1 MTSTTPIEQRH
12 QTCLDILTSRGQ
24 EHLLR
29 WWDELGSDQR
39 NQLLADIESI
49 PWELVDGLVATH
61 VLSKPPCEAPTNIS
75 PPDVYPH
82 HPGAERTSL
91 YRKAMALG
99 ESMIRDGKVAAF
111 TVAGGQGTRLGHDG
125 PKGTLVV
132 TPVGNRTLFQLF
144 AETILAVGRRY
155 DTEIPW
161 YIMTSAANHAQTVE
175 YFESHGFLGLPRED
189 VFFFKQGML
198 PLFGFDGRILLSDKH
213 RVSLGPDGHGG
224 SLKAMVACGALD
236 DMRKRGVEIVSYFQV
251 DNPLVKPIDPLFIGL
266 HAETESEAST
276 KVTPKA
282 DDLER
287 VGNVCVR
294 DGKIQVIEYSDFPE
308 KLAHRRNAD
317 GGRTFDAA
325 NLAIH
330 LFNVDFIQ
338 RIVGKTNSEFRIQNP
353 EFSDPAGKPT
363 DTVGLPGASVGES
376 FRLPFRRAGKAVPCI
391 DETGAPQ
398 RPSEPNAVK
407 LEMFVFDAL
416 PLADNPLVFEVDR
429 SEEFSPVK
437 NATGTDSLETSQRDQ
452 NVRACKWLTSA
463 GVDVPRNADGTPDI
477 TVAISPIFALDV
489 AAVRTKKESI
499 PELRAGDSVYLVLR
513 HN

>member
-12 QTCLDILTSRGQ
+12 QTCLVALRARGQ

-39 NQLLADIESI
+39 NHLLADIESI

-61 VLSKPPCEAPTNIS
+61 VLSKPPCEAPTDIL

-91 YRKAMALG
+91 YRKATALG

-144 AETILAVGRRY
+144 AETILAVGRRH
-155 DTEIPW
+155 DTVIPW

-175 YFESHGFLGLPRED
+175 YFESHGFLGLPRKD
-189 VFFFKQGML
+189 VVFFEQGML
-198 PLFGFDGRILLSDKH
+198 PLFGFDGRILLSEKH

-224 SLKAMVACGALD
+224 SLKAMVVCGALD
-236 DMRKRGVEIVSYFQV
+236 DMRKRGVEVVSYFQV

-266 HAETESEAST
+266 HAETKSEAST

-294 DGKIQVIEYSDFPE
+294 DGKVQVIEYSDFPE
-308 KLAHRRNAD
+308 KLAHRKNAD
-317 GGRTFDAA
+317 GARTFDAA

-338 RIVGKTNSEFRIQNP
+338 RIVG
-353 EFSDPAGKPT
+353 
-363 DTVGLPGASVGES
+363 ES
-376 FRLPFRRAGKAVPCI
+376 FRLPFRRAEKAVPCI
-391 DETGAPQ
+391 DESGVPL
-398 RPSEPNAVK
+398 RPGEHNAVK

-416 PLADNPLVFEVDR
+416 PLADNPLVLEVDR

-437 NATGTDSLETSQRDQ
+437 NATGRDSLETSHRDQ
-452 NVRACKWLTSA
+452 IARACNWLASA
-463 GVDVPRNADGTPDI
+463 GVNVPRNADGRPDI
-477 TVAISPIFALDV
+477 TVAISPAFAID
-489 AAVRTKKESI
+489 ADTVRSKKASI
-499 PELRAGDSVYLVLR
+499 PVLRAGDRVYLE
-513 HN
+513 